1 MASNGLQQRQ
11 MIRRET
17 TELADPQRTSF
28 TRRFLFGFENSL
40 ALGCLLII
48 AFTLAI
54 VLSCT
59 TVWCAATMCLQ

>member
-1 MASNGLQQRQ
+1 MASNGLQQRR
-11 MIRRET
+11 IVRTET
-17 TELADPQRTSF
+17 AEQAEPKPNF

-48 AFTLAI
+48 AFTLSLL
-54 VLSCT
+54 LSCA